1 MLPSPSGCWLDP
13 RGYSFSRP
21 QCVHCYYSPVTR
33 NLPWEDLVDRL
44 RRFCFHPL
52 RYPNYG
58 VLTSTPAG
66 LSPAEHASLHWTHNR
81 TCGSPAYGSPVV
93 GFHIGSVS
101 PARKGSATGDPPM
114 RSEGALAMCS
124 LDAVAS
130 ADTRRSVQIEPSARH
145 LSGFRASAACLALS
159 GTDQTLIGS
168 IQSSRLQLPASLPS
182 GWFCFPPFSP
192 RIAAAV
198 L

>member
-21 QCVHCYYSPVTR
+21 QCVHCCYSPVTR

-58 VLTSTPAG
+58 ALTSTPAG

-81 TCGSPAYGSPVV
+81 ACGFPAFGLPTDFMARHTAAVPNGHAKGGTFQGRRKPPPV
-93 GFHIGSVS
+93 G
-101 PARKGSATGDPPM
+101 
-114 RSEGALAMCS
+114 SEGIL
-124 LDAVAS
+124 
-130 ADTRRSVQIEPSARH
+130 
-145 LSGFRASAACLALS
+145 
-159 GTDQTLIGS
+159 
-168 IQSSRLQLPASLPS
+168 
-182 GWFCFPPFSP
+182 
-192 RIAAAV
+192 
-198 L
+198 